1 MTQYQSCTPSR
12 QVKILWKQLPGFKLK
27 ATWSPNPRGFEYGL
41 RESDMEPIHNWC
53 AEMGFG
59 VRTSFDTWRFKTD
72 QELTAFL
79 LRWS

>member
-1 MTQYQSCTPSR
+1 MPAA
-12 QVKILWKQLPGFKLK
+12 QVNIQWEQLPGLKLR
-27 ATWSPNPRGFEYGL
+27 AYREVGARGYEYGL
-41 RESDMEPIHNWC
+41 RELDMEPIHNWC

-59 VRTSFDTWRFKTD
+59 ARTSFDTWRFKTD